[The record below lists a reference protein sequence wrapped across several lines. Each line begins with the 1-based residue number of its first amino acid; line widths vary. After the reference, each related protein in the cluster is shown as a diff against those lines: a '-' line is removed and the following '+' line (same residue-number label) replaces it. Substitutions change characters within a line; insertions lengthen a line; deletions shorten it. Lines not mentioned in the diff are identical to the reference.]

1 MRSALRSS
9 RLVPLAA
16 FAVAAACAFMLSG
29 CHSNQPAPESGLA
42 PVRLQLDWYP
52 QPEQGGVFAAQ
63 LLGYYKA
70 EGLDVTNLPLP
81 QYGSVG
87 QLGASGQTGFLWLRS
102 RQPCNTIPR
111 LSWFTRTR
119 RFTTSKILKARPL
132 PQ

>member
-29 CHSNQPAPESGLA
+29 CHSNQPATEGGLT

-52 QPEQGGVFAAQ
+52 QPEQGGFFAAE

-70 EGLDVTNLPLP
+70 EGLDVTLLPLP
-81 QYGSVG
+81 QYGSAAQLVATGQVDIGLGSSNQIMEWSSNGLPLVG
-87 QLGASGQTGFLWLRS
+87 VSA
-102 RQPCNTIPR
+102 
-111 LSWFTRTR
+111 
-119 RFTTSKILKARPL
+119 
-132 PQ
+132 